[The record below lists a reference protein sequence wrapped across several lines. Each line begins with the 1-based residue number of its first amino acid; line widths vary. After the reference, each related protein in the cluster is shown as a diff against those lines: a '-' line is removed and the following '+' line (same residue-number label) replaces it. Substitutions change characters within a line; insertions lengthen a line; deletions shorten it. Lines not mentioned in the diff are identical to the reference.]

1 VLRVAGMLALLLPL
15 LALAPV
21 TPAQAMRAEPAVLV
35 AAAAQPAAHLQV
47 IVQKTTRAA
56 QTESLVT
63 RLGGRV
69 TKNLQIIQAFA
80 ADLPAAAVPAL
91 AQDSGVRWISLDAP
105 VNGTAADDTTFT
117 TWATEPGVVPGV
129 TKAATFNSQPI
140 YAGSY
145 IWFNSTVNPSVRGP
159 QPVTIYFDNGAIQ
172 YAGYGLNL
180 SLSIPGAAIT
190 FDPAATTATT
200 TFDSDNDRWVTRVP
214 AGTPG
219 DIFATGLGL
228 QAPATLPGG
237 ITPISITGRLTTD
250 TPGMT
255 VNWKWGAAV
264 YSQFSTDINV
274 LNVKP
279 VDGYNASAYKNS
291 DPAGTPETY
300 KARLVPGAL
309 SWGGTNYTGSTGSV
323 AATPAVVFSNVPA
336 LTDSAPGPNGTFAV
350 GRDARMAVGGF
361 SAEIS
366 PGNAISR
373 VEAVLQAYVPAR
385 LGDGEDPALLVSVG
399 GQAGA
404 PVVLDHHA
412 FDAVTGAANAGPIY
426 VDLTANRNWSWADFD
441 NGLELTIDARALRAP
456 HAIYYD
462 AVGLRVTS
470 SPGADNT
477 GGTAPTSLPSTTVGL
492 TAPANAYPSAVR
504 ANALWNEPP
513 AKLQGQGTTV
523 AVIDSGIF
531 RTKDL
536 GKRVIGSNNFN
547 RGEHDSVDSYGHGT
561 FVAGIVAGDGSY
573 SHGEYM
579 GIAPK
584 ANILN
589 VRVSDDAGAA
599 TESDVVLGMEWV
611 YNNKSRY
618 NIKVA
623 NLSLNTTH
631 AQSYHTSPLCA
642 AAEVLWFNGIVVV
655 TSAGNNQTQ
664 GGVYPP
670 ANDPF
675 VITVGATDDKG
686 TAGIADD
693 TLASFSAYGPTE
705 SGFAKP
711 DLVAPGTDIIGL
723 LPQQDALKISKD
735 HGSNRVSTNYFRMSG
750 TSMAAPMVSGA
761 AALLLQDEPRLTPDQ
776 VKYRLMATAV
786 HDSRWPAYNAGSAG
800 SGYLDIYAAVHGS
813 TTGSANTGIAASR
826 LLWTGTQPIT
836 WGSVSWNSVSW
847 NSVSWNSV
855 SWNSVSWNSVSWNSD
870 YWGP

>member
-1 VLRVAGMLALLLPL
+1 LALLALLVPL
-15 LALAPV
+15 LVLAPA
-21 TPAQAMRAEPAVLV
+21 TPAAAMRAEPALL
-35 AAAAQPAAHLQV
+35 AAAAAPAGTRLQV
-47 IVQKTTRAA
+47 IVQKATHDA
-56 QTESLVT
+56 QPENLVT

-69 TKNLQIIQAFA
+69 TKDLQIINAFA
-80 ADLPAAAVPAL
+80 ADLPAVAVPEL

-105 VNGTAADDTTFT
+105 VKGAAAGETTFT

-129 TKAATFNSQPI
+129 TKAATFNTLPI
-140 YAGSY
+140 VAGSY
-145 IWFNSTVNPSVRGP
+145 IWFNSTVSPSVRGP
-159 QPVTIYFDNGAIQ
+159 GPVTVYFDNGAIQ
-172 YAGYGLNL
+172 YTGYGLNL

-214 AGTPG
+214 ANTPG
-219 DIFATGLGL
+219 NIFATGLGL
-228 QAPATLPGG
+228 QVPVTLPGG
-237 ITPISITGRLTTD
+237 IAPVSITGRLTTD
-250 TPGMT
+250 TPGMS

-264 YSQFSTDINV
+264 YAQFSTDINV

-279 VDGYNASAYKNS
+279 IDGTTGSAYKNS

-300 KARLVPGAL
+300 KAALAPGAL
-309 SWGGTNYTGSTGSV
+309 SGGGTNYTGSTGIV
-323 AATPAVVFSNVPA
+323 TTTPAQVFTNVPA

-350 GRDARMAVGGF
+350 GRNMRMAVGGF
-361 SAEIS
+361 SAEVS

-373 VEAVLQAYVPAR
+373 VEAVLQAYVPAP
-385 LGDGEDPALLVSVG
+385 LGDTEDPSLLLSVG
-399 GQAGA
+399 GQTAA
-404 PVVLDHHA
+404 PIVVDHHA
-412 FDAVTGAANAGPIY
+412 FDAVAGAPNAGPVY
-426 VDLTANRNWSWADFD
+426 VDITASRAWSWADFD
-441 NGLELTIDARALRAP
+441 NGLELIIDAQALKAP

-470 SPGADNT
+470 SPGADST
-477 GGTAPTSLPSTTVGL
+477 GGTAPTSLPATTVGL
-492 TAPANAYPSAVR
+492 TTPANAFPSAVR

-513 AKLQGQGTTV
+513 AKLQGQGMTV

-536 GKRVIGSNNFN
+536 GKRVIGSDNFN
-547 RGEHDSVDSYGHGT
+547 HGEHDSVDSYGHGT
-561 FVAGIVAGDGSY
+561 FVAGIIAGDGSY
-573 SHGEYM
+573 SHGKYV

-589 VRVSDDAGAA
+589 VRVSDDTGAA

-631 AQSYHTSPLCA
+631 AQSYNTSPLCA

-655 TSAGNNQTQ
+655 ASAGNNQTQ

-686 TAGIADD
+686 TAGLADD

-711 DLVAPGTDIIGL
+711 DLVAPGMDIIGL

-735 HGSNRVSTNYFRMSG
+735 HEANRVSTNYFRMSG

-761 AALLLQDEPRLTPDQ
+761 AALLLQDEPQLTPDQ

-786 HDSRWPAYNAGSAG
+786 HDSRWPAYNATRAG
-800 SGYLDIYAAVHGS
+800 SGYLDIYAAVHGT
-813 TTGSANTGIAASR
+813 TTGSANTGSAASH
-826 LLWTGTQPIT
+826 LLWTGSRPIT
-836 WGSVSWNSVSW
+836 WNSVSWNSVSW